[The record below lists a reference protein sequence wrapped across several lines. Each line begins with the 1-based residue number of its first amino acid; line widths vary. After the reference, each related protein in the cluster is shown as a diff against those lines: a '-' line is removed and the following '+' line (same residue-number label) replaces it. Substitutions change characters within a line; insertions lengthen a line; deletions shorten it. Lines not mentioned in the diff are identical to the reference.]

1 MLSLV
6 HFEPAQ
12 KRESQDSFKR
22 IFRYETLSN
31 LFTETFDIIIN
42 IDIYYY
48 KFLNVF
54 LSLRYMHVAVAL
66 IDLKKIH
73 NVK

>member
-1 MLSLV
+1 MFDLDMKP
-6 HFEPAQ
+6 FP
-12 KRESQDSFKR
+12 
-22 IFRYETLSN
+22 IY
-31 LFTETFDIIIN
+31 FTDTFNIII
-42 IDIYYY
+42 YCYTS
-48 KFLNVF
+48 LNVF